1 MIMDLLQ
8 RSALLPLSCCSVNL
22 TQEQE
27 IDCELDRDSEWKSD
41 GCNICDYGSSE
52 WRWIM
57 YVVQFLHMT
66 FHSDN
71 LTMVS
76 TSTDYCATFSLPGNG
91 RSAASAS
98 PERRHEHRNSSP
110 EYKVNF
116 DRPYFGRGQTEVI
129 VQGRTSALPKTLL
142 ENRGLFFSSKVL

>member
-1 MIMDLLQ
+1 
-8 RSALLPLSCCSVNL
+8 
-22 TQEQE
+22 
-27 IDCELDRDSEWKSD
+27 
-41 GCNICDYGSSE
+41 
-52 WRWIM
+52 
-57 YVVQFLHMT
+57 MT

-98 PERRHEHRNSSP
+98 PERRHGHRNSSP

-129 VQGRTSALPKTLL
+129 VQGRTSALPINDTSR
-142 ENRGLFFSSKVL
+142 N